1 MLYEASGANVIFR
14 AERET
19 RGREKRKKIFF
30 SSLRLALRARV
41 ALRAKY
47 RVIATKWVGQK
58 QKGEGKEKYFSF
70 LLVPFPLKIHPTW
83 EHYKLLLRRRKSLS
97 ARRRL
102 NYRLM
107 LLKLSLMATSTN
119 VHKVLLI
126 YIIIHQIFS
135 LARDWSKRITWA
147 NIPQP
152 KLGNIRGYSPI
163 FKTDG

>member
-1 MLYEASGANVIFR
+1 MLYEASGANAIFR

-19 RGREKRKKIFF
+19 RGREKRKKKFFF

-70 LLVPFPLKIHPTW
+70 LHVPFPPKIDPTW
-83 EHYKLLLRRRKSLS
+83 EHYKLLLRRSKSRS

-107 LLKLSLMATSTN
+107 LLN
-119 VHKVLLI
+119 
-126 YIIIHQIFS
+126 FS
-135 LARDWSKRITWA
+135 
-147 NIPQP
+147 N
-152 KLGNIRGYSPI
+152 GNNN
-163 FKTDG
+163 